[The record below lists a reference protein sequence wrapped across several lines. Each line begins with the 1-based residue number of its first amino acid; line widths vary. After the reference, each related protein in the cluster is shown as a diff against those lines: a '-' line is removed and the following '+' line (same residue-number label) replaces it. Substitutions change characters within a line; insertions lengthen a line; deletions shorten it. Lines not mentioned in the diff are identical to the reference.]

1 MDDLRLGPIL
11 LAALLFAGGSQLQG
25 AEDPSERADAQY
37 SDEQAQAIDWV
48 DQLSARIQSMPWS
61 PRVVSALSGL
71 GNAACP
77 HDRELGNRIFEK
89 AYAVADGI
97 DFDLDSGSSINA
109 LVLLASESLRCR
121 PELGFRLPTV
131 SGDSSE
137 LEPRASSRAMMLS
150 WPTNPEAGVGFAR
163 GVAEGFSDLQEQQSF
178 VAVLIQLR
186 RDLPSETDA
195 VYQQIL
201 RNVLSTGS
209 VSDLFTLGNYVF
221 GPQYKNGEGSVARMA
236 IPGIP
241 RKDIFD
247 FSGTRPGVPSELA
260 TAYVTASSEM
270 VAGKAPVGHDNAIAF
285 ALTKQLADWAQSND
299 PGQFPVLESLLA
311 AHRAQPD
318 ADKLLSAVESSLGR
332 MAPIARDDPRFA
344 PAELEKRL
352 ESMPD
357 GPSKASLRF
366 NWATMEIQMGK
377 LEEARG
383 IVAELEDRVRQPLLD
398 IIALK
403 HVSETIA
410 EGDLEAARLGLSKLT
425 DNLHVALAALS
436 LASAYWNLSEDED
449 ERRDEDVR
457 AAVEAIDLASAATG
471 RVAAHVRPVLRLGIA
486 RVLALT
492 ERFEESILALELA
505 VQEFNAAEEPERQ
518 PDEVVSIEVDAGRTV
533 YARVSSGIRRQSHR
547 FRLVPSILPRTDIR
561 DAIRQLSSSPEP
573 DLGRLEGIVGTAVS
587 SGLQTQG
594 LIGVAEVA
602 LIQAFG
608 TDGEPPKNRPREP
621 EGSDPS
627 DRDSPS
633 ADDQDS
639 PR

>member
-1 MDDLRLGPIL
+1 MDDFRLGPIL

-25 AEDPSERADAQY
+25 AEDPSERTDAQY

-97 DFDLDSGSSINA
+97 DFDLDRESSINS

-150 WPTNPEAGVGFAR
+150 WPTNPEAAVGFAQ
-163 GVAEGFSDLQEQQSF
+163 GVTEGFPDLQEQQSF

-186 RDLPSETDA
+186 RDLPSETDD

-201 RNVLSTGS
+201 RNVRSSGS
-209 VSDLFTLGNYVF
+209 VADLFTLGNYVF
-221 GPQYKNGEGSVARMA
+221 GPKGQEHAGAVGGRP
-236 IPGIP
+236 IPGIA
-241 RKDIFD
+241 RKEIFD
-247 FSGTRPGVPSELA
+247 YSATRPGVPSELA
-260 TAYVTASSEM
+260 TQFITASSEM
-270 VAGKAPVGHDNAIAF
+270 VAGQAPVGHENAIAF
-285 ALTKQLADWAQSND
+285 GMTKQLASWAQLNA
-299 PGQFPVLESLLA
+299 PGQVPVLESLLA
-311 AHRAQPD
+311 AQRTQPD
-318 ADKLLSAVESSLGR
+318 ADKLLSAVESSLRR
-332 MAPIARDDPRFA
+332 MAPIERDDPRIA

-357 GPSKASLRF
+357 GPGKTSLRF
-366 NWATMEIQMGK
+366 NWATMKIQMGK

-383 IVAELEDRVRQPLLD
+383 IVAGLEHSVRQPLLD
-398 IIALK
+398 VIALK

-436 LASAYWNLSEDED
+436 LASAYWNLSEDEG
-449 ERRDEDVR
+449 ERSDEDVR

-471 RVAAHVRPVLRLGIA
+471 RVAAHVRPVLRLGIV
-486 RVLALT
+486 RVLA
-492 ERFEESILALELA
+492 RFEESILALELA

-518 PDEVVSIEVDAGRTV
+518 PDEVLSIEVDAGRTV
-533 YARVSSGIRRQSHR
+533 YARVSSGMRRQSHR

-561 DAIRQLSSSPEP
+561 DAIRQLSASPEP
-573 DLGRLEGIVGTAVS
+573 DLGRLEAIVRTAVS
-587 SGLQTQG
+587 YGLQTQG

-608 TDGEPPKNRPREP
+608 TDGEPPKNRSREP

-627 DRDSPS
+627 DRDFPS